1 MELKLIFPYRQH
13 NYPSGC
19 SSKANENGTFSTTD
33 NILQQRTTNVRKTR
47 KNINLK
53 KGLGCATPKENTEFP
68 LYEGALFGLLLT
80 VIENQSKNLI
90 FLQFLL

>member
-47 KNINLK
+47 KNIN
-53 KGLGCATPKENTEFP
+53 
-68 LYEGALFGLLLT
+68 
-80 VIENQSKNLI
+80 
-90 FLQFLL
+90 